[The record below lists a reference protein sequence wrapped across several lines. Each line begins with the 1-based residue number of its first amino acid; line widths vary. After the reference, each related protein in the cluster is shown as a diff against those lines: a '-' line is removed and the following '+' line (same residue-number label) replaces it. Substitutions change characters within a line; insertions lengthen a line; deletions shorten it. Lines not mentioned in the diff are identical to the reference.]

1 MSWTNQQKI
10 FSLETYFA
18 TKSYQSVQIQFRKRF
33 HCRNFPSKS
42 TIVSWV
48 KKFREHGTV
57 VDLCSKATGG
67 TYSGRKKSAR
77 TEENIAAVR
86 DSVGRSPRKSVRR
99 RSQELGMTRESL
111 RRVLTSDLHLY
122 PYKIQ
127 IKQKLTDADKE
138 KRVTM
143 CEWFCNVL
151 ENDENF
157 LDNVW
162 FSNEAHFLL
171 SGHVNS
177 KNNIFWGSRVPEEVL
192 QRPLHSVKCTAWVA
206 MSKHGIIGP
215 FWFEDDDGRSQTVNK
230 ERYIT
235 VLNKYWASLG
245 RRRGVLRA
253 SQWFQQDGATP
264 HTANETI
271 AWLRQ
276 RFEERLISRRCD
288 VEWAPHS
295 PDLNPPDFYLWG
307 FLKDNVYQ
315 GNPQTIEE
323 LKTAIT
329 EKIRASPKEECIK
342 VIQNFARRVQVCLQ
356 RNGGHLEHILG
367 KP

>member
-42 TIVSWV
+42 TIVSWIN
-48 KKFREHGTV
+48 KFREHGTV
-57 VDLCSKATGG
+57 VHLCSKATGG
-67 TYSGRKKSAR
+67 TYSGRKSSR

-99 RSQELGMTRESL
+99 RSQELRMTRESL
-111 RRVLTSDLHLY
+111 WRVLTSDLHLY

-138 KRVTM
+138 KRVTK

-157 LDNVW
+157 LENVW
-162 FSNEAHFLL
+162 FSDEAHFLL

-177 KNNIFWGSRVPEEVL
+177 KNNIFWGSKVPEGVL

-206 MSKHGIIGP
+206 MSKHGITGP
-215 FWFEDDDGRSQTVNK
+215 FWFEDDDGQSQTVNK
-230 ERYIT
+230 ERYIA

-245 RRRGVLRA
+245 CRRGVVRA
-253 SQWFQQDGATP
+253 SQWFQQDGVIP
-264 HTANETI
+264 HTAN
-271 AWLRQ
+271 
-276 RFEERLISRRCD
+276 
-288 VEWAPHS
+288 
-295 PDLNPPDFYLWG
+295 
-307 FLKDNVYQ
+307 
-315 GNPQTIEE
+315 
-323 LKTAIT
+323 
-329 EKIRASPKEECIK
+329 
-342 VIQNFARRVQVCLQ
+342 
-356 RNGGHLEHILG
+356 
-367 KP
+367 

>member
-1 MSWTNQQKI
+1 M
-10 FSLETYFA
+10 
-18 TKSYQSVQIQFRKRF
+18 
-33 HCRNFPSKS
+33 
-42 TIVSWV
+42 IVRWV
-48 KKFREHGTV
+48 TKFREHGTV

-86 DSVGRSPRKSVRR
+86 NSVGRSPKKSVRR
-99 RSQELGMTRESL
+99 RSQELGMARESL
-111 RRVLTSDLHLY
+111 RRVLTSDLRLY

-127 IKQKLTDADKE
+127 IKQQLTDADKE
-138 KRVTM
+138 KLVTM
-143 CEWFCNVL
+143 CEWFCTVMCL
-151 ENDENF
+151 KMTKTF
-157 LDNVW
+157 QKT
-162 FSNEAHFLL
+162 SGSQIEAHFLL
-171 SGHVNS
+171 SGHINS
-177 KNNIFWGSRVPEEVL
+177 KNNVFWGLEVPDEVL

-215 FWFEDDDGRSQTVNK
+215 YRFEDDDGRSQTVNK
-230 ERYIT
+230 ERYMA

-264 HTANETI
+264 HTANETFT
-271 AWLRQ
+271 WLRQ
-276 RFEERLISRRCD
+276 RFEEKLMSRRCN

-315 GNPQTIEE
+315 GNPQKIEE
-323 LKTAIT
+323 LKTVIT
-329 EKIRASPKEECIK
+329 AKIRAIPKEECVK
-342 VIQNFARRVQVCLQ
+342 VIDNFARRVQVCLQ
-356 RNGGHLEHILG
+356 RNGGHLEHILR
-367 KP
+367 KQ

>member
-1 MSWTNQQKI
+1 MN
-10 FSLETYFA
+10 
-18 TKSYQSVQIQFRKRF
+18 
-33 HCRNFPSKS
+33 
-42 TIVSWV
+42 
-48 KKFREHGTV
+48 FREHGTV

-86 DSVGRSPRKSVRR
+86 NSVGRSPKKSMRR
-99 RSQELGMTRESL
+99 HSQELRMTRKSL

-122 PYKIQ
+122 AYKIQ
-127 IKQKLTDADKE
+127 IKQQLTDADKE

-151 ENDENF
+151 ENDKNF
-157 LDNVW
+157 LENVW
-162 FSNEAHFLL
+162 FSDQAHFLL
-171 SGHVNS
+171 SGYVNS
-177 KNNIFWGSRVPEEVL
+177 KNNVFWGSEVPHEVL

-206 MSKHGIIGP
+206 MSKHGFIGP
-215 FWFEDDDGRSQTVNK
+215 YWFEDDDGRSQTVNK
-230 ERYIT
+230 ERYMA

-245 RRRGVLRA
+245 RQRGVLRA

-264 HTANETI
+264 HTANKTL

-276 RFEERLISRRCD
+276 RFEERLISRRCN
-288 VEWAPHS
+288 VEWALHS

-307 FLKDNVYQ
+307 FLKDYVYQ
-315 GNPQTIEE
+315 GNPQTIKE

-329 EKIRASPKEECIK
+329 AKIRAIPKEECVK
-342 VIQNFARRVQVCLQ
+342 VIDNFAR
-356 RNGGHLEHILG
+356 
-367 KP
+367 

>member
-42 TIVSWV
+42 TIVSWI

-127 IKQKLTDADKE
+127 IKQKLTDAGKE

-157 LDNVW
+157 LENVW
-162 FSNEAHFLL
+162 FSDEAHFLL

-177 KNNIFWGSRVPEEVL
+177 KNNIFWGSKVPEEVL

-215 FWFEDDDGRSQTVNK
+215 FWFWFEDD
-230 ERYIT
+230 
-235 VLNKYWASLG
+235 
-245 RRRGVLRA
+245 
-253 SQWFQQDGATP
+253 
-264 HTANETI
+264 
-271 AWLRQ
+271 
-276 RFEERLISRRCD
+276 
-288 VEWAPHS
+288 
-295 PDLNPPDFYLWG
+295 
-307 FLKDNVYQ
+307 
-315 GNPQTIEE
+315 
-323 LKTAIT
+323 
-329 EKIRASPKEECIK
+329 
-342 VIQNFARRVQVCLQ
+342 
-356 RNGGHLEHILG
+356 EHILG